1 MSEPM
6 TSAQEAAAFW
16 GLAENP
22 SAGTT
27 QQRLQCA
34 LKALEFYGGA
44 VERMEAL
51 ADNYHVRTYSFPNQL
66 PQWADVE
73 SDLRHIL
80 GDEP

>member
-1 MSEPM
+1 MRP
-6 TSAQEAAAFW
+6 AQEAAAMW
-16 GLAENP
+16 GSAQNP
-22 SAGTT
+22 AYSEL
-27 QQRLQCA
+27 QRLRMA

-80 GDEP
+80 GDQP